1 MLFIAIDDMRPSIGA
16 MGAPV
21 QTPAMDKLASESLM
35 FDRAFANF
43 PWCNPSRN
51 SLLSGRRP
59 DTNKVWNFNVD
70 LRTTFDNR
78 HPGGP
83 KGTNTSYVTLPQH
96 FKLHGYYTTSAGK
109 IFHSYNRIGAGMPI
123 NGDYPFS
130 WSVPPTDHGKNG
142 CDNSSTCR
150 GGGPTYP
157 GEYTGSC
164 TWCNGDLHSG
174 GGAKNNTYYADTAIA
189 TDAIGRLALATA
201 SNQTRPW
208 FVAAGFRDPHLPWRY
223 PGKFGDHYPA
233 VVQHTN
239 HSEIPQDP
247 LAPMAWQYP
256 VYFNGNYGNYW
267 KLDSE
272 ENMQLSKEEV
282 AIGTRA
288 YFATI
293 TFTDSEIGRLLDAAR
308 GAHSVNSKCR
318 AASCIVACCSLAS
331 SCTPSLNTMG
341 AVAALGQKTWDEMVV
356 VLWSDHGQN
365 VGEHGTWC
373 KMAAWEHSL
382 RVAMM
387 IKPAATYPGSRSVTD
402 SLLRSLANLD
412 FNGRQRIVNLPVWI
426 AECCI

>member
-1 MLFIAIDDMRPSIGA
+1 MPVWVLGHVLVRLVVARTPDPTPELPLPRPPSRSPNVLFVAIDDMRPSIGA

-21 QTPAMDKLASESLM
+21 HTPAMDKLATESLM

-51 SLLSGRRP
+51 SLLSGRKP

-70 LRTTFDNR
+70 LRTTFDQPPHSR

-83 KGTNTSYVTLPQH
+83 TGTNTSYVTLPQH

-109 IFHSYNRIGAGMPI
+109 IFHSYNRIGSGMPI

-150 GGGPTYP
+150 GGGPDQP

-174 GGAKNNTYYADTAIA
+174 GVAGHSENNTYYADTAIA
-189 TDAIGRLALATA
+189 TDAIGRLAVAAA
-201 SNQTRPW
+201 STQRRPW
-208 FVAAGFRDPHLPWRY
+208 FVAAGFRDPHLPWRF
-223 PGKFGDHYPA
+223 PGKFSELYPA

-239 HSEIPQDP
+239 HSDIPHDP

-267 KLDSE
+267 QLDSE
-272 ENMQLSKEEV
+272 AHMQLSKEEV
-282 AIGTRA
+282 AIGTKA

-293 TFTDSEIGRLLDAAR
+293 SFTDSEIGRLLDAAR
-308 GAHSVNSKCR
+308 GAPSPSTLR
-318 AASCIVACCSLAS
+318 LSLLS
-331 SCTPSLNTMG
+331 
-341 AVAALGQKTWDEMVV
+341 
-356 VLWSDHGQN
+356 
-365 VGEHGTWC
+365 
-373 KMAAWEHSL
+373 
-382 RVAMM
+382 
-387 IKPAATYPGSRSVTD
+387 SRSGRTQR
-402 SLLRSLANLD
+402 LLTRDWFGTAM
-412 FNGRQRIVNLPVWI
+412 
-426 AECCI
+426 